1 MPAEE
6 CNNGKWKWG
15 ETGECKYDSQ
25 EEAEE
30 DNEDYYE
37 NNDECSCNSNCNCKN
52 NKEIEVEVEEKSMEM
67 QLDKRHIISV
77 TEDDDTYTIVYEK
90 DRDKDEDETE
100 EASEKRD
107 INKLN
112 SKGYDN
118 ALALVKAGKVDTGD
132 WDFTTADGNELLGD
146 DNWDN
151 YGKWFLGIDTGAD
164 EETKGYYG
172 YPYGKD
178 EKVYRKALIAIRQY
192 SGRFNLDDI
201 FDAAGKL
208 IDIIDEEKDSLF
220 YDIER
225 NKPLQKEVKDI
236 WTKTITMEKRYFNI
250 DTRTEKRDDGSI
262 TITGHA
268 AVFNQMSSDLGGF
281 REIIAPDAFSNVLND
296 DVRALV
302 NHDPNLLLGRTT
314 SGTLRLEQ
322 TEKGLQ
328 YSFDVPDTTYG
339 RDLVISM
346 ERGDITQSSF
356 AFTIESD
363 TWETTED
370 GEVRTINKV
379 KQLYDCSPVTYL
391 AYPTSDDLTLA
402 QRSLAIYREKEE
414 NKKQEKDLVK
424 RSLLKLKIEL
434 KKRSK

>member
-25 EEAEE
+25 EEAEK

-37 NNDECSCNSNCNCKN
+37 NNEEK
-52 NKEIEVEVEEKSMEM
+52 NKEIEVEVEEKSTEM

-77 TEDDDTYTIVYEK
+77 TENDDTYTIVYEK
-90 DRDKDEDETE
+90 DRDKDEE
-100 EASEKRD
+100 EEEVEEIEEDKD
-107 INKLN
+107 I
-112 SKGYDN
+112 S
-118 ALALVKAGKVDTGD
+118 
-132 WDFTTADGNELLGD
+132 
-146 DNWDN
+146 
-151 YGKWFLGIDTGAD
+151 
-164 EETKGYYG
+164 
-172 YPYGKD
+172 
-178 EKVYRKALIAIRQY
+178 
-192 SGRFNLDDI
+192 
-201 FDAAGKL
+201 
-208 IDIIDEEKDSLF
+208 F
-220 YDIER
+220 YDTER

-250 DTRTEKRDDGSI
+250 DTRTEKRDDGST

-302 NHDPNLLLGRTT
+302 NHDPNLLLARTT
-314 SGTLRLEQ
+314 SGTLNLEQ

-339 RDLVISM
+339 RDLIISM
-346 ERGDITQSSF
+346 ARGDVTQSSF
-356 AFTIESD
+356 AFTIEDDS
-363 TWETTED
+363 WETTED
-370 GEVRTINKV
+370 GEIRTINKV
-379 KQLYDCSPVTYL
+379 KQLYDVSPVTYP

-402 QRSLAIYREKEE
+402 QRSLAIYKEKEE
-414 NKKQEKDLVK
+414 NKRQEKDLVK

>member
-6 CNNGKWKWG
+6 CNNGMWKWG
-15 ETGECKYDSQ
+15 ETGECKYETQ

-30 DNEDYYE
+30 DNKDYYE
-37 NNDECSCNSNCNCKN
+37 ES
-52 NKEIEVEVEEKSMEM
+52 EEMK
-67 QLDKRHIISV
+67 LDKRQIISISERHIISV

-90 DRDKDEDETE
+90 DDNDKEIDDEDDDEVIEIIDQEEEEEIEEDKD
-100 EASEKRD
+100 S
-107 INKLN
+107 
-112 SKGYDN
+112 S
-118 ALALVKAGKVDTGD
+118 
-132 WDFTTADGNELLGD
+132 
-146 DNWDN
+146 
-151 YGKWFLGIDTGAD
+151 
-164 EETKGYYG
+164 
-172 YPYGKD
+172 
-178 EKVYRKALIAIRQY
+178 
-192 SGRFNLDDI
+192 
-201 FDAAGKL
+201 
-208 IDIIDEEKDSLF
+208 F
-220 YDIER
+220 YDKER

-250 DTRTEKRDDGSI
+250 DTRTEKRDDGST

-302 NHDPNLLLGRTT
+302 NHDSSLLLARTS
-314 SGTLRLEQ
+314 SGTLNLEQ

-339 RDLVISM
+339 RDLIISM

-356 AFTIESD
+356 AFTIEDDS
-363 TWETTED
+363 WETTDE

-379 KQLYDCSPVTYL
+379 KQLYDVSPVTYP
-391 AYPTSDDLTLA
+391 AYPDADDLTLA

-434 KKRSK
+434 KKRK

>member
-37 NNDECSCNSNCNCKN
+37 NNEGK
-52 NKEIEVEVEEKSMEM
+52 NKEIEVEVEEKSTEM

-90 DRDKDEDETE
+90 DRDKDEE
-100 EASEKRD
+100 EEEVEEIEEDKD
-107 INKLN
+107 I
-112 SKGYDN
+112 S
-118 ALALVKAGKVDTGD
+118 
-132 WDFTTADGNELLGD
+132 
-146 DNWDN
+146 
-151 YGKWFLGIDTGAD
+151 
-164 EETKGYYG
+164 
-172 YPYGKD
+172 
-178 EKVYRKALIAIRQY
+178 
-192 SGRFNLDDI
+192 
-201 FDAAGKL
+201 
-208 IDIIDEEKDSLF
+208 F
-220 YDIER
+220 YDTER

-250 DTRTEKRDDGSI
+250 DTRTEKRDDGST

-302 NHDPNLLLGRTT
+302 NHDPSLLLARTT
-314 SGTLRLEQ
+314 SGTLNLEQ

-339 RDLVISM
+339 RDLIISM
-346 ERGDITQSSF
+346 ERGDVTQSSF
-356 AFTIESD
+356 AFTIEDDS
-363 TWETTED
+363 WETTED

-379 KQLYDCSPVTYL
+379 KQLYDVSPVTYP
-391 AYPTSDDLTLA
+391 AYPDADDLTLA
-402 QRSLAIYREKEE
+402 QRSLAIHKEKEE
-414 NKKQEKDLVK
+414 NKRQEKDLVK

>member
-30 DNEDYYE
+30 DNEDDNEY
-37 NNDECSCNSNCNCKN
+37 S
-52 NKEIEVEVEEKSMEM
+52 EIMEI
-67 QLDKRHIISV
+67 DKRHIISV
-77 TEDDDTYTIVYEK
+77 TEDDETYTIVYEK
-90 DRDKDEDETE
+90 DREEDETE
-100 EASEKRD
+100 ESSESRD

-132 WDFTTADGNELLGD
+132 WDFTAADGNELLGD
-146 DNWDN
+146 DDWGN

-164 EETKGYYG
+164 SETKGYYG
-172 YPYGKD
+172 YPYGKNG
-178 EKVYRKALIAIRQY
+178 KVYRKALIAVRQY
-192 SGRFNLDDI
+192 AGRFNLTDI
-201 FDAAGKL
+201 FEAAGKL
-208 IDIIDEEKDSLF
+208 LDIIDEDKDSLF
-220 YDIER
+220 YDTER

-236 WTKTITMEKRYFNI
+236 WTKNITMEKRYFDI
-250 DTRTEKRDDGSI
+250 DTRTEKRDDGST

-268 AVFNQMSSDLGGF
+268 AVFNQLSSDLGGF
-281 REIIAPDAFSNVLND
+281 REIIAENAFSDVLND

-322 TEKGLQ
+322 TDEGLQ

-339 RDLVISM
+339 RDLIISM

-356 AFTIESD
+356 AFTIEDDS
-363 TWETTED
+363 WETTED

-379 KQLYDCSPVTYL
+379 KQLYDCSCVTYP
-391 AYPTSDDLTLA
+391 AYPDADDLTLA
-402 QRSLAIYREKEE
+402 QRSLATYKEKEE
-414 NKKQEKDLVK
+414 NKRQEKDLVK

-434 KKRSK
+434 KKRS

>member
-15 ETGECKYDSQ
+15 ETGECKYETQ

-37 NNDECSCNSNCNCKN
+37 ES
-52 NKEIEVEVEEKSMEM
+52 EEMK
-67 QLDKRHIISV
+67 LDKRQIISISERHIISV

-90 DRDKDEDETE
+90 DDHDKEIDDEDDDEVIEIIDQEEEEEIEEDKDI
-100 EASEKRD
+100 S
-107 INKLN
+107 
-112 SKGYDN
+112 
-118 ALALVKAGKVDTGD
+118 
-132 WDFTTADGNELLGD
+132 
-146 DNWDN
+146 
-151 YGKWFLGIDTGAD
+151 
-164 EETKGYYG
+164 
-172 YPYGKD
+172 
-178 EKVYRKALIAIRQY
+178 
-192 SGRFNLDDI
+192 
-201 FDAAGKL
+201 
-208 IDIIDEEKDSLF
+208 F
-220 YDIER
+220 YDKER

-268 AVFNQMSSDLGGF
+268 AVFNQLSSDLGGF

-322 TEKGLQ
+322 TNEGLQ

-339 RDLVISM
+339 RDLIISM

-356 AFTIESD
+356 AFTIEDDS
-363 TWETTED
+363 WETTDE

-379 KQLYDCSPVTYL
+379 KQLYDVSPVTYP
-391 AYPTSDDLTLA
+391 AYPDADDLTLA

-434 KKRSK
+434 KKRK

>member
-25 EEAEE
+25 EEAEK

-37 NNDECSCNSNCNCKN
+37 NNEEKNIKIVMGCSCSGKSTFVERFKKRGDIVWDFDKIHGALSGEDTHEHIDHIRKYIFSMREKFYNDLKNEMEVRVWIINSSPSKEIRTKFLKELNAEILYIKRDKKECLEIAKN
-52 NKEIEVEVEEKSMEM
+52 ERPKEWIKYIDEYFEKFEEITDDENIKIIEVKGKEINTEIEVQVDEEF
-67 QLDKRHIISV
+67 
-77 TEDDDTYTIVYEK
+77 EK
-90 DRDKDEDETE
+90 DE
-100 EASEKRD
+100 S
-107 INKLN
+107 
-112 SKGYDN
+112 YF
-118 ALALVKAGKVDTGD
+118 DT
-132 WDFTTADGNELLGD
+132 
-146 DNWDN
+146 
-151 YGKWFLGIDTGAD
+151 
-164 EETKGYYG
+164 
-172 YPYGKD
+172 
-178 EKVYRKALIAIRQY
+178 
-192 SGRFNLDDI
+192 
-201 FDAAGKL
+201 
-208 IDIIDEEKDSLF
+208 
-220 YDIER
+220 ER

-250 DTRTEKRDDGSI
+250 DTRTEKRDDGST

-356 AFTIESD
+356 AFTIEDDS
-363 TWETTED
+363 WETTED

-379 KQLYDCSPVTYL
+379 KQLYDCSPVTYP

-402 QRSLAIYREKEE
+402 QRSLAIYKEKEE
-414 NKKQEKDLVK
+414 NKRQEKDLVK

>member
-25 EEAEE
+25 EEAEK

-37 NNDECSCNSNCNCKN
+37 NNEEKNIKIVMGCSCSGKSTFVERFKKRGDIVWDFDKIHGALSGEDTHEHIDHIRKYIFSMREKFYNDLKNEMEVRVWIINSSPSKEIRTKFLEELNAEILYIKRDKKECLEIAKN
-52 NKEIEVEVEEKSMEM
+52 ERPKEWIKYIDEYFEKFEEITDDENIKIIEVKGKEINTEIEVQVDEEF
-67 QLDKRHIISV
+67 
-77 TEDDDTYTIVYEK
+77 EK
-90 DRDKDEDETE
+90 DE
-100 EASEKRD
+100 S
-107 INKLN
+107 
-112 SKGYDN
+112 YF
-118 ALALVKAGKVDTGD
+118 DT
-132 WDFTTADGNELLGD
+132 
-146 DNWDN
+146 
-151 YGKWFLGIDTGAD
+151 
-164 EETKGYYG
+164 
-172 YPYGKD
+172 
-178 EKVYRKALIAIRQY
+178 
-192 SGRFNLDDI
+192 
-201 FDAAGKL
+201 
-208 IDIIDEEKDSLF
+208 
-220 YDIER
+220 ER

-250 DTRTEKRDDGSI
+250 DTRTEKRDDGST

-268 AVFNQMSSDLGGF
+268 AVYNQMSSDLGGF

-356 AFTIESD
+356 AFTIEDDS
-363 TWETTED
+363 WETTED

-379 KQLYDCSPVTYL
+379 KQLYDCSPVTYP

-402 QRSLAIYREKEE
+402 QRSLAIYKEKEE
-414 NKKQEKDLVK
+414 NKRQEKDLVK

>member
-37 NNDECSCNSNCNCKN
+37 NNEGK
-52 NKEIEVEVEEKSMEM
+52 NKEIEVEVEEKSTEM

-90 DRDKDEDETE
+90 DRDKDEE
-100 EASEKRD
+100 EEEVEEIEEDKD
-107 INKLN
+107 I
-112 SKGYDN
+112 S
-118 ALALVKAGKVDTGD
+118 
-132 WDFTTADGNELLGD
+132 
-146 DNWDN
+146 
-151 YGKWFLGIDTGAD
+151 
-164 EETKGYYG
+164 
-172 YPYGKD
+172 
-178 EKVYRKALIAIRQY
+178 
-192 SGRFNLDDI
+192 
-201 FDAAGKL
+201 
-208 IDIIDEEKDSLF
+208 F
-220 YDIER
+220 YDTER

-250 DTRTEKRDDGSI
+250 DTRTEKRDDGST

-268 AVFNQMSSDLGGF
+268 AVFNQLSSDLGGF
-281 REIIAPDAFSNVLND
+281 KELIAPDAFSGVLND

-302 NHDPNLLLGRTT
+302 NHDPSLLLARTT
-314 SGTLRLEQ
+314 SGTLNLEQ

-339 RDLVISM
+339 RDLIISM
-346 ERGDITQSSF
+346 ERGDVTQSSF
-356 AFTIESD
+356 AFTIEDDS
-363 TWETTED
+363 WETTED

-379 KQLYDCSPVTYL
+379 KQLYDVSPVTYP
-391 AYPTSDDLTLA
+391 AYPDADDLTLA
-402 QRSLAIYREKEE
+402 QRSLAVYKEREE

-434 KKRSK
+434 KKRK

>member
-15 ETGECKYDSQ
+15 ETGECKYETQ

-30 DNEDYYE
+30 DNEDYNE
-37 NNDECSCNSNCNCKN
+37 T
-52 NKEIEVEVEEKSMEM
+52 EEMK
-67 QLDKRHIISV
+67 LDKRHIISV

-90 DRDKDEDETE
+90 DKDKEEEDEE
-100 EASEKRD
+100 EIVE
-107 INKLN
+107 
-112 SKGYDN
+112 
-118 ALALVKAGKVDTGD
+118 
-132 WDFTTADGNELLGD
+132 
-146 DNWDN
+146 
-151 YGKWFLGIDTGAD
+151 
-164 EETKGYYG
+164 
-172 YPYGKD
+172 
-178 EKVYRKALIAIRQY
+178 
-192 SGRFNLDDI
+192 
-201 FDAAGKL
+201 
-208 IDIIDEEKDSLF
+208 IIDEEVEEIEEDK
-220 YDIER
+220 ER

-236 WTKTITMEKRYFNI
+236 WTKTITMEKRYFDI
-250 DTRTEKRDDGSI
+250 DTRTEKRDDGST

-302 NHDPNLLLGRTT
+302 NHDPNLLLARTS
-314 SGTLRLEQ
+314 SGTLNLEQ
-322 TEKGLQ
+322 TNDGLQ

-339 RDLVISM
+339 RDLIISM

-356 AFTIESD
+356 AFTIEDDS
-363 TWETTED
+363 WETTDD

-379 KQLYDCSPVTYL
+379 KQLYDVSPVTYP
-391 AYPTSDDLTLA
+391 AYPDADDLTLA

-434 KKRSK
+434 KKRK

>member
-25 EEAEE
+25 EEAEK

-37 NNDECSCNSNCNCKN
+37 NNEEK
-52 NKEIEVEVEEKSMEM
+52 NKEIEVEVEEKSTEM

-90 DRDKDEDETE
+90 DRDKDEE
-100 EASEKRD
+100 EEVEEIEEDKD
-107 INKLN
+107 I
-112 SKGYDN
+112 S
-118 ALALVKAGKVDTGD
+118 
-132 WDFTTADGNELLGD
+132 
-146 DNWDN
+146 
-151 YGKWFLGIDTGAD
+151 
-164 EETKGYYG
+164 
-172 YPYGKD
+172 
-178 EKVYRKALIAIRQY
+178 
-192 SGRFNLDDI
+192 
-201 FDAAGKL
+201 
-208 IDIIDEEKDSLF
+208 F
-220 YDIER
+220 YDTER

-250 DTRTEKRDDGSI
+250 DTRTEKRDDGST

-281 REIIAPDAFSNVLND
+281 REIIAPDAFSGVLND

-356 AFTIESD
+356 AFTIENDS
-363 TWETTED
+363 WETTED

-379 KQLYDCSPVTYL
+379 KQLYDCSPVTYP

-402 QRSLAIYREKEE
+402 QRSLAVYKEKEE
-414 NKKQEKDLVK
+414 NKRQEKDLVK

>member
-37 NNDECSCNSNCNCKN
+37 NNDDCSCDYCSCDSNCNCKN
-52 NKEIEVEVEEKSMEM
+52 NKEIEVEVEEKSTEM
-67 QLDKRHIISV
+67 QLDRRHIISI

-90 DRDKDEDETE
+90 DRDKDEDE
-100 EASEKRD
+100 
-107 INKLN
+107 
-112 SKGYDN
+112 
-118 ALALVKAGKVDTGD
+118 
-132 WDFTTADGNELLGD
+132 
-146 DNWDN
+146 
-151 YGKWFLGIDTGAD
+151 D
-164 EETKGYYG
+164 EEV
-172 YPYGKD
+172 
-178 EKVYRKALIAIRQY
+178 EE
-192 SGRFNLDDI
+192 
-201 FDAAGKL
+201 
-208 IDIIDEEKDSLF
+208 IIDEEEVEEIEEDKDISF
-220 YDIER
+220 YDKER

-250 DTRTEKRDDGSI
+250 ETRTEKRDDGST

-268 AVFNQMSSDLGGF
+268 AVFNQLSSDLGGF
-281 REIIAPDAFSNVLND
+281 RELIAPDAFSGVLND

-302 NHDPNLLLGRTT
+302 NHDPNLLLARTS
-314 SGTLRLEQ
+314 SGTLNLEQ
-322 TEKGLQ
+322 TEKGL
-328 YSFDVPDTTYG
+328 SFAFDVPDTTYG
-339 RDLVISM
+339 RDLIISM

-356 AFTIESD
+356 AFTIEDDS
-363 TWETTED
+363 WETTKD

-379 KQLYDCSPVTYL
+379 KQLYDVSPVTYP
-391 AYPTSDDLTLA
+391 AYPDADDLTLA

-424 RSLLKLKIEL
+424 RSLLKLRIEL

>member
-6 CNNGKWKWG
+6 CDNGKWKWG
-15 ETGECKYDSQ
+15 ETGECKYETQ

-37 NNDECSCNSNCNCKN
+37 ET
-52 NKEIEVEVEEKSMEM
+52 EEMK
-67 QLDKRHIISV
+67 LDKRHIISV

-90 DRDKDEDETE
+90 DKDKD
-100 EASEKRD
+100 
-107 INKLN
+107 
-112 SKGYDN
+112 
-118 ALALVKAGKVDTGD
+118 
-132 WDFTTADGNELLGD
+132 
-146 DNWDN
+146 
-151 YGKWFLGIDTGAD
+151 D
-164 EETKGYYG
+164 EEIV
-172 YPYGKD
+172 
-178 EKVYRKALIAIRQY
+178 E
-192 SGRFNLDDI
+192 
-201 FDAAGKL
+201 
-208 IDIIDEEKDSLF
+208 IIDEEVEEIEEDKDSSF
-220 YDIER
+220 YDTQR

-262 TITGHA
+262 NITGHA

-302 NHDPNLLLGRTT
+302 NHDPNLLLARTS
-314 SGTLRLEQ
+314 SGTLNLEQ
-322 TEKGLQ
+322 TNEGLQ

-339 RDLVISM
+339 RDLIISM

-356 AFTIESD
+356 AFTIEDDS
-363 TWETTED
+363 WETTDD

-379 KQLYDCSPVTYL
+379 KQLYDVSPVTYP
-391 AYPTSDDLTLA
+391 AYPDADDLTLA

-434 KKRSK
+434 KKRS

>member
-25 EEAEE
+25 EEAEK

-37 NNDECSCNSNCNCKN
+37 NNEEKNIKIVMGCSCSGKSTFVERFKKRGDIVWDFDKIHGALSGEDTHEHIDHIRKYIFSMREKFYNDLKNEMEVRVWIINSSPS
-52 NKEIEVEVEEKSMEM
+52 KEIRTKFLKELNAEILYIKRDKKECLEIAKNERPKEWIKYIDEYFEKFEEITDDENIKIIEVKGKEM
-67 QLDKRHIISV
+67 KVDKRHIISV
-77 TEDDDTYTIVYEK
+77 TEEEIEE
-90 DRDKDEDETE
+90 DKDV
-100 EASEKRD
+100 S
-107 INKLN
+107 
-112 SKGYDN
+112 
-118 ALALVKAGKVDTGD
+118 
-132 WDFTTADGNELLGD
+132 
-146 DNWDN
+146 
-151 YGKWFLGIDTGAD
+151 
-164 EETKGYYG
+164 
-172 YPYGKD
+172 
-178 EKVYRKALIAIRQY
+178 
-192 SGRFNLDDI
+192 
-201 FDAAGKL
+201 
-208 IDIIDEEKDSLF
+208 F
-220 YDIER
+220 YDTER

-250 DTRTEKRDDGSI
+250 DTRTEKRDDGST

-356 AFTIESD
+356 AFTIEDDS
-363 TWETTED
+363 WETTED

-379 KQLYDCSPVTYL
+379 KQLYDCSPVTYP

-402 QRSLAIYREKEE
+402 QRSLAIYKEKEE
-414 NKKQEKDLVK
+414 NKRQEKDLVK

>member
-15 ETGECKYDSQ
+15 ETGECKYETQ

-30 DNEDYYE
+30 DNEDDNEY
-37 NNDECSCNSNCNCKN
+37 S
-52 NKEIEVEVEEKSMEM
+52 EIMEI
-67 QLDKRHIISV
+67 DKRHIISV

-90 DRDKDEDETE
+90 DRDEDETE

-118 ALALVKAGKVDTGD
+118 ALALVKAGKVDTDSD
-132 WDFTTADGNELLGD
+132 WDFTAADGNELLGD

-172 YPYGKD
+172 YPYGKED
-178 EKVYRKALIAIRQY
+178 KVYRKALIAIRQY
-192 SGRFNLDDI
+192 SGRFNLTDI

-220 YDIER
+220 YDTER
-225 NKPLQKEVKDI
+225 NKPLQKEVNDI
-236 WTKTITMEKRYFNI
+236 WTKTVTMEKRYFNI
-250 DTRTEKRDDGSI
+250 DTRTEKRDDGST

-268 AVFNQMSSDLGGF
+268 AVFNQLSGDLGGF
-281 REIIAPDAFSNVLND
+281 REIIAENAFENVLND
-296 DVRALV
+296 DVRALI
-302 NHDPNLLLGRTT
+302 NHDPSLLLARTT
-314 SGTLRLEQ
+314 SGTLNLEQ
-322 TEKGLQ
+322 TKKGIQ

-339 RDLVISM
+339 RDLIISM

-356 AFTIESD
+356 AFTIEDDS
-363 TWETTED
+363 WETTED

-379 KQLYDCSPVTYL
+379 KQLYDVSPVTYP
-391 AYPTSDDLTLA
+391 AYPDADDLTLA
-402 QRSLAIYREKEE
+402 QRSLAVYREKEE

-434 KKRSK
+434 KKRS